1 MVPGEGVPTQRWAYP
16 DVDGR
21 KQGGVDFYCDMTAKA
36 CYPTSEE
43 VKDMKNK
50 LVDPDA
56 FSKFRDD
63 LAEVVNICA
72 EKQGEGVSV
81 VKLRQSLAASSVEK
95 QQRTSFAHKNHGKC
109 LSVERF
115 KAVFKKAPEEKDIKQ
130 RKRADGKV
138 VDYVKVYDNDRDDE
152 WSFSEAEEDAVL
164 KKNTIDDGLILVH
177 PGQLDDK
184 YQQAAGTLMGDT
196 AQSSGRLSRQSLGLE
211 AAPARGA
218 APQRLGSG
226 DIPGPPEPSGGGIA
240 KHEKAA
246 ETPDKRSKKG
256 GKKSQKTIQN
266 MVTKMAKTQDY
277 ILNTLLPELLDVLA
291 LNLAC
296 DSLPSFKARDPACK
310 DALKKAKGKVE
321 QLMEIIEE
329 EYFASLSRV
338 EPKHVSALKEAQ
350 TSIEGTQVAIKA
362 WVRYSRP

>member
-1 MVPGEGVPTQRWAYP
+1 MFVAICAANLVARRTPCTWPCTAQWFQGRVSQLRGGHTQTSTAEYK
-16 DVDGR
+16 D
-21 KQGGVDFYCDMTAKA
+21 GVDFYCAMTTKA
-36 CYPTSEE
+36 CSPTSEG

-138 VDYVKVYDNDRDDE
+138 VDYVKVYDHDRDDE

-226 DIPGPPEPSGGGIA
+226 DIPGPPEPSGGGNA
-240 KHEKAA
+240 KPEKAA
-246 ETPDKRSKKG
+246 ETPDKRPKKG
-256 GKKSQKTIQN
+256 GKKKSQKAIQN

-277 ILNTLLPELLDVLA
+277 ILNTLLPDLLDVLA

-296 DSLPSFKARDPACK
+296 DSLPSFKAREPACK

-321 QLMEIIEE
+321 QLMEILEE
-329 EYFASLSRV
+329 EDFASFFSRG
-338 EPKHVSALKEAQ
+338 A
-350 TSIEGTQVAIKA
+350 
-362 WVRYSRP
+362 